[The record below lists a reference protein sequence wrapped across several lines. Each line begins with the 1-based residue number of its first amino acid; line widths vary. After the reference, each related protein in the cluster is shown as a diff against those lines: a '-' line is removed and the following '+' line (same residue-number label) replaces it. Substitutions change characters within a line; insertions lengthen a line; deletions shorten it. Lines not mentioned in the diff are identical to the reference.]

1 MRTPGPWGS
10 ISTGAT
16 GLDRLTPGSTSP
28 TRWCGSARRAYARTR
43 AEALISRWRA
53 RRPVAGA
60 PVGVGS
66 HPRRGTR
73 RRHAV
78 AARLPGHRV
87 GTPRAAPNFA
97 GPRAHRS
104 QAAEGDRALL

>member
-43 AEALISRWRA
+43 AETLISRWRA

-66 HPRRGTR
+66 HPPGGDRRPGD
-73 RRHAV
+73 
-78 AARLPGHRV
+78 ARDGLPGHRV
-87 GTPRAAPNFA
+87 RPSRAAPDFA
-97 GPRAHRS
+97 GPRADRA
-104 QAAEGDRALL
+104 QAAPADRALL